1 MKKLFLACF
10 LVATMSAFGASI
22 AVQSG
27 GITLNSDNTGAAG
40 SSADPWLINE
50 TMTAPGTLIIRDFG
64 AGNPTGTGHSRG
76 RWFEKTV
83 INDTGVDWTSFE
95 LELQVIL
102 GTASVG
108 CDGLSFADGSLL
120 TGSFSSD
127 QFAGYTRQDV
137 LRDYLNFSGGLVA
150 PGEAVT
156 FRFVVT
162 DNGANNPFYL
172 LQTPNISDIPEPGT
186 TALLGSGLVLAGI
199 LRKRLA
205 RK

>member
-1 MKKLFLACF
+1 MKKLLLACF
-10 LVATMSAFGASI
+10 LVTTMSAFGASI

-27 GITLNSDNTGAAG
+27 GIAINSTNLGAAG
-40 SSADPWLINE
+40 TTGDPWLINE
-50 TMTAPGTLIIRDFG
+50 TMTAPGVLIIRDFG
-64 AGNPTGTGHSRG
+64 AGNPTGSGHSRG

-83 INDTGVDWTSFE
+83 FNETGVDWTSFE

-102 GTASVG
+102 GSASG
-108 CDGLSFADGSLL
+108 GGDGLSFADGSLL

-137 LRDYLNFSGGLVA
+137 TRDYLNFSGGLVA
-150 PGEAVT
+150 PGESVT

-172 LQTPNISDIPEPGT
+172 AQTPNLSDVPEPT
-186 TALLGSGLVLAGI
+186 TMVMLGSGLVLAGI

-205 RK
+205 RR